1 MEVEIPSAPG
11 FRMAPQLLALTEG
24 PNIAVD
30 KPILLLGRHQECDVQ
45 IPSRK
50 ISRRHCCLA
59 QVGQHLVLRD
69 LFSTN
74 GIRING
80 TRVAE
85 GIVRHGDEV
94 TIGNFNYRVEWPAS
108 GEPKIEVVGS
118 VKAKPNEPTRKKQD
132 AELSMEDPVVIFDA
146 SDSAPIGLPIVLPVN
161 KDSVKKLGFSDD
173 FGFMPMSNASPRD

>member
-1 MEVEIPSAPG
+1 MV
-11 FRMAPQLLALTEG
+11 PQLLALTEG
-24 PNIAVD
+24 PNITVD

-50 ISRRHCCLA
+50 ISRRHCCIA
-59 QVGQHLVLRD
+59 QIGQQLVFRD

-85 GIVRHGDEV
+85 GTARHGDEI
-94 TIGNFNYRVEWPAS
+94 TIGNFNYRVHWPV
-108 GEPKIEVVGS
+108 GEPKLELPGS
-118 VKAKPNEPTRKKQD
+118 VQAKPNEPTRKRPD
-132 AELSMEDPVVIFDA
+132 AEISLDNPVVIFDA

-161 KDSVKKLGFSDD
+161 KDSVKKMGFSDD
-173 FGFMPMSNASPRD
+173 IGFLPMGSGEFSGSGK